1 MSEDFE
7 ELEQIPWAAL
17 ATTPNDARARYMTIA
32 VGVVFA
38 VGVIGWLLMR
48 SPGPPAEL
56 ATTLS
61 AVAAPTTVA
70 DTVAPVAAPAELEPA
85 VYTEADLMLIDVGD
99 EERLAVMHAE
109 WLIRDYLAVDGD
121 VATAQRIDNLL
132 PNGAEPNGSPTYVEW
147 VAAFSVATPEPGR
160 YLVEVVYRTLVDE
173 GDGFVRRPA
182 AGMVVDLAVDLDGS
196 ARLLGVPEPIPV
208 PELRRN

>member
-17 ATTPNDARARYMTIA
+17 AATPNDARTRYLTIA

-48 SPGPPAEL
+48 SPGPTATL
-56 ATTLS
+56 ATTLP
-61 AVAAPTTVA
+61 AATVAPALA
-70 DTVAPVAAPAELEPA
+70 DTVAPEPAPAEPEPA

-109 WLIRDYLAVDGD
+109 WLIRDYLTVDGD
-121 VATAQRIDNLL
+121 PAAADRMADLL
-132 PNGAEPNGSPTYVEW
+132 LDEAEQGQPPTYVEW
-147 VAAFSVATPEPGR
+147 VKAFSVATPEPGR
-160 YLVEVVYRTLVDE
+160 YLVEVVYRTLVDD
-173 GDGFVRRPA
+173 GSGFVRRPA
-182 AGMVVDLAVDLDGS
+182 AGMVVDLAVDTDGS
-196 ARLLGVPEPIPV
+196 ARLLAVPKPVAV
-208 PELRRN
+208 PELDRE

>member
-17 ATTPNDARARYMTIA
+17 AATPTDARTRYLTIA
-32 VGVVFA
+32 IGVVFA

-48 SPGPPAEL
+48 GPGPTATL
-56 ATTLS
+56 ATTLP
-61 AVAAPTTVA
+61 AATIPPAAADTAAPE
-70 DTVAPVAAPAELEPA
+70 PVPAEPEPV

-109 WLIRDYLAVDGD
+109 WLIRDYLTVDGD
-121 VATAQRIDNLL
+121 AATADRIGDLL
-132 PNGAEPNGSPTYVEW
+132 PDGAEPDQPPTYVEW
-147 VAAFSVATPEPGR
+147 VEAFSVATPEAGR
-160 YLVEVVYRTLVDE
+160 YLVEVVYRVLVDD

-182 AGMVVDLAVDLDGS
+182 AGMVVDLAVDTDGS
-196 ARLLGVPEPIPV
+196 ARLLAVPEPVAV
-208 PELRRN
+208 PELRRE